1 MEAERRQVTVLFT
14 DVVGLPRCSASR
26 AIRLPRHCGDPHSS
40 FPRLRNLLPPCKL
53 WSINH
58 DWGE

>member
-26 AIRLPRHCGDPHSS
+26 AIVAIRIAQPTPTL
-40 FPRLRNLLPPCKL
+40 
-53 WSINH
+53 
-58 DWGE
+58 

>member
-26 AIRLPRHCGDPHSS
+26 AIVAICSPS
-40 FPRLRNLLPPCKL
+40 FPRLRSPTPPCKL
-53 WSINH
+53 WSVNH

>member
-26 AIRLPRHCGDPHSS
+26 AIVAICNPS
-40 FPRLRNLLPPCKL
+40 FPRCAALLPPCKL

>member
-26 AIRLPRHCGDPHSS
+26 AIVAIAFLISTIAQPTPT
-40 FPRLRNLLPPCKL
+40 L
-53 WSINH
+53 
-58 DWGE
+58 

>member
-26 AIRLPRHCGDPHSS
+26 AIVAIRIPHFHDCATYSHLVSFGRLIMIGGS
-40 FPRLRNLLPPCKL
+40 KL
-53 WSINH
+53 CCS
-58 DWGE
+58 

>member
-26 AIRLPRHCGDPHSS
+26 AIVAIRIPH